1 MGHFITILKYTK
13 PYKKYALGHIL
24 ANVFYAL
31 FSTLS
36 FIALKPMLDVI
47 FAKSVDGS
55 GKEILT
61 EIIKK
66 PEYSGIKNLKD
77 YGEDFLIYYMNA
89 FTGGNKENA
98 LIFVI
103 TLIISM
109 FILKNLAGYLANYFM
124 VFLRNG
130 VIRDIRN
137 QVYKKTVELPLSFF
151 SEQRKG
157 DIIAR
162 VTGDVNDLQY
172 SFLPVLELIIREP
185 LTIIFTIIAML
196 AISPQLTLFVFIFI
210 PIMSFIISRIGKSLK
225 RKSGRVQKEQGLF
238 LSTLE
243 ETLTGLRIIKGFNAE
258 GIFNK
263 RFKESTERFY
273 NFSNKLLNRQN
284 LASPASE
291 ILGIFMIS
299 GILWYGGRLILTGDP
314 SSSLDGSTFLVY
326 LGLSYNILTPA
337 KAITRGIYNVKKGAA
352 AADRIQEIIDAPNP
366 IKDKPNAKD
375 KNGFENQIEFKNIA
389 FKYQDEYVLKNFSLT
404 ITKGKTVALVGQSG
418 SGKSTIAN
426 LITRFYHVNKG
437 EILID
442 GININNITTSS
453 LRKQLG
459 IVTQD
464 AILFN
469 ASIANNIKLG
479 KPNATDSE
487 IIEALKIANAWEFV
501 KALPEGINTNIG
513 DAGGKLSGGQKQR
526 LSIARAVL
534 KSPPIMVLDEATSAL
549 DTESE
554 RIVQVAL
561 ENMMKNRTSI
571 VIAHRLST
579 IQNADII
586 VVLNKGEI
594 VEQGKH
600 EALIKKAGVYKKLV
614 DMQSFE

>member
-1 MGHFITILKYTK
+1 MSHFTNILSYAK
-13 PYKKYALGHIL
+13 PYKKYALGHVI
-24 ANVFYAL
+24 ANIFYAL
-31 FSTLS
+31 FGTLS
-36 FIALKPMLDVI
+36 FIALMPMLDVI
-47 FAKSVDGS
+47 FDNTKQPPKSIPEFTGLDN
-55 GKEILT
+55 
-61 EIIKK
+61 IK
-66 PEYSGIKNLKD
+66 GFA
-77 YGEDFLIYYMNA
+77 EDFLSFKMHE
-89 FTGGNKENA
+89 FTGGDKA
-98 LIFVI
+98 KSLVFVI
-103 TLIISM
+103 ILIVIM
-109 FILKNLAGYLANYFM
+109 FLLKNIAGYLANYFM

-137 QVYKKTVELPLSFF
+137 KVYKKTVELPLSFF

-172 SFLPVLELIIREP
+172 SFLPVLELIVREP
-185 LTIIFTIIAML
+185 LTIIFTLIAML
-196 AISPQLTLFVFIFI
+196 LISPQLTLFVFIFI
-210 PIMSFIISRIGKSLK
+210 PIMSFVISRIGKSLK
-225 RKSGRVQKEQGLF
+225 RKSGRVQKEQGVF

-258 GIFNK
+258 DLFND
-263 RFKESTERFY
+263 RFQESTNRFY

-284 LASPASE
+284 LASPTSE
-291 ILGIFMIS
+291 ILGIIMVS
-299 GILWYGGRLILTGDP
+299 GILWYGGNLVLSGDP
-314 SSSLDGSTFLVY
+314 GTVLDGSAFLVY
-326 LGLSYNILTPA
+326 MTLSYQILTPA
-337 KAITRGIYNVKKGAA
+337 KAITRGIYNIKKGGAA
-352 AADRIQEIIDAPNP
+352 AERIQEIIDSPNP
-366 IKDKPNAKD
+366 IKDKPNAID
-375 KNGFENQIEFKNIA
+375 LQGFDSKLEFKNIS
-389 FKYQDEYVLKNFSLT
+389 FKYDDEYVLNDFSLT
-404 ITKGKTVALVGQSG
+404 IPKGNTVALVGQSG

-442 GININNITTSS
+442 GINVNDLTTSS

-459 IVTQD
+459 LVTQE

-469 ASIANNIKLG
+469 DSIKNNLKLG
-479 KPNATDSE
+479 KEDATDVE
-487 IIEALKIANAWEFV
+487 IIEALKVANAWEFV
-501 KALPEGINTNIG
+501 KDLPEGINTNIG

-554 RIVQVAL
+554 RVVQVAL

-579 IQNADII
+579 IQNADNI

-600 EALIKKAGVYKKLV
+600 TELITKKGVYKKLV